1 MAAVGGSVPGIQE
14 IAQAIAQKVQ
24 SGDCESDADAGING
38 EPGRRF
44 HIVATGSQE

>member
-1 MAAVGGSVPGIQE
+1 MAVVGNSLPGIKE
-14 IAQAIAQKVQ
+14 ITQAIAQQVQ
-24 SGDCESDADAGING
+24 SGHGEGDADAGING